1 MFERNTSR
9 LFMLIILC
17 FSPVSSSN
25 HSQTSLLLRRFVF
38 LHRGGRD
45 TRVTRECLVTTRK
58 GLSRQ
63 RRLGTRQ
70 RTKLKTAV
78 PGGKFCQ

>member
-9 LFMLIILC
+9 LFILIILC

-25 HSQTSLLLRRFVF
+25 HSHTSLLLRRFVF
-38 LHRGGRD
+38 RTEAGAKS
-45 TRVTRECLVTTRK
+45 ECLVTTRK

-63 RRLGTRQ
+63 RHLGTRQ
-70 RTKLKTAV
+70 RTKLKTV
-78 PGGKFCQ
+78 LPGDKFCQ